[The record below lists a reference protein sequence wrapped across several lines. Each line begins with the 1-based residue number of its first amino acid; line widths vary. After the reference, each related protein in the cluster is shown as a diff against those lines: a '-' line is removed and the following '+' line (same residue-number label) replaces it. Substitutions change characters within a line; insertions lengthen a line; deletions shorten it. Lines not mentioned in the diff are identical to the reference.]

1 MPPPPPPLPLH
12 HQIIKVA
19 RDEDFRSRIGND
31 GRYFDLVDFSAIDV
45 FYVPNSLT
53 VYEFKGTLMEKFG
66 TPVQCQHLWWWARR
80 LNKTYRVDR
89 PLTTEEEKLSV
100 SSLRHVDDTKFCS
113 SSERGIK
120 YVGSLYV
127 KVSSRPSDILPK
139 LRSLAGFCASEP
151 IELYEEIKFDPS
163 VMCEAIDI
171 HLTFSDSGI
180 TTGDIICYQK
190 SLPQNWRIYSSVASF
205 LQHVCDHKEEEWKR
219 HILEEEIAVLKRQA
233 DTDRLQKD
241 ESMTGIEETRKAR
254 DNGDF
259 AAGGCGN
266 F

>member
-1 MPPPPPPLPLH
+1 
-12 HQIIKVA
+12 
-19 RDEDFRSRIGND
+19 
-31 GRYFDLVDFSAIDV
+31 
-45 FYVPNSLT
+45 
-53 VYEFKGTLMEKFG
+53 
-66 TPVQCQHLWWWARR
+66 
-80 LNKTYRVDR
+80 
-89 PLTTEEEKLSV
+89 
-100 SSLRHVDDTKFCS
+100 
-113 SSERGIK
+113 
-120 YVGSLYV
+120 V

-241 ESMTGIEETRKAR
+241 ESMTGISAEQSFFLVL
-254 DNGDF
+254 N
-259 AAGGCGN
+259 
-266 F
+266 